1 LQRLD
6 CFAAI
11 APRNDGEAIPITANL
26 IQLQQAD
33 SGHAHMNLSEL
44 CIRRPVMTT
53 LMTASIIA
61 FGVFGF
67 RLLPVSALPK
77 VDFPTIQVTATLPG
91 ASADTMAASVAGP
104 IERQLSTVAGISS
117 MSSSSSQGTTS
128 ITIQFDLNRS
138 IDGAAL
144 DVQTALTIAQRR
156 LPVEMLIPPSFRKVN
171 PADFPVLF
179 VSLSSETLPLS
190 TVNEYGDITIGQTLS
205 QIPGVAQV
213 LIYGTQK
220 FAIRVQADPE
230 AAAARGL
237 SLEDIRA
244 AVSRANS
251 STPVGTLNGPK
262 QDIAIQ
268 ASGQLNKA
276 IDYRQVVVAWR
287 NGSPVKLDEVARIY
301 DSVENDKIATWF
313 NGTRSIVL
321 AIQKQ
326 PDANTVAVV
335 DAVRA
340 KLPSLR
346 AQIPPSITMD
356 VTLDRSVSVRESVAD
371 VEETL
376 LIAVGLVIVVIFLF
390 LRSASATFIPALAVP
405 ISVLGTCAVMYAL
418 DYSIN
423 NMTLLA
429 LTLSVGFVV
438 DDAIVMLENIMRHIE
453 EGMKPYEAALKG
465 AREIGFTILSITFS
479 LIAVFIPVL
488 LMGGIVG
495 RVFREFAV
503 TISVAIIVSGFV
515 SLTLTPM
522 LCARVLKAH
531 DPHHKP
537 NFVLRWFEA
546 AFDAS
551 LRGYEWALDR
561 VLAYKS
567 IMLVVTLA
575 TLGLTVW
582 LYMIVPK
589 GFFPQEDTGFL
600 SGTTE
605 AATDTSF
612 EAMGARQKVLADILR
627 ADPAVEF
634 VNSTVGSGGPNPTA
648 NYGRLFIGLKP
659 KNERDAA
666 QVVMAR
672 LRQKALQVP
681 GLQAFFQ
688 SIQNLNIGG
697 RPSKSQYQYTLQ
709 SGDTDSLYRVAP
721 EMRDRIAKVQ
731 GLQDVTTD
739 LYIKNPQLTVEIDRE
754 KAAVYG
760 VTADQIRNQL
770 FNAYGARQ
778 VGTIYMPS
786 NDYQIILEVQPKFR
800 VDPTDLSK
808 LYVKT
813 TNNQTIPLDAV
824 ARMVPTVGPLQINHQ
839 GQQPAVTISFNL
851 APGTSLGYA
860 VDQITRI
867 EQDSNLPATIA
878 TGFSGTAQVFQDSL
892 RGQGVLIL
900 AAVFAAFVIL
910 GILYESFI
918 HPITIISG
926 LPSAGI
932 GAILTLM
939 LFKMELSVIAMIGI
953 VMLVGIVKKNAIMM
967 VDFAIERRTVGLSAE
982 HAIREAALLRFRPIM
997 MTTFA
1002 AIFGTLPIALGA
1014 GAGAELRQPLGV
1026 AVVGGLLVSQLL
1038 TLFITPVIYIYLDR
1052 IDRRLKRRLDPT
1064 LQDTPDV
1071 EPPRVAAAE

>member
-1 LQRLD
+1 M
-6 CFAAI
+6 
-11 APRNDGEAIPITANL
+11 T
-26 IQLQQAD
+26 
-33 SGHAHMNLSEL
+33 LSEL

-53 LMTASIIA
+53 LITATIIA
-61 FGVFGF
+61 FGIFGF

-77 VDFPTIQVTATLPG
+77 VDFPTIAVTATLPG
-91 ASADTMAASVAGP
+91 ASADTMAASVAGI
-104 IERQLSTVAGISS
+104 IERQLSTIAGISS
-117 MSSSSSQGTTS
+117 MSSSSSQGTTQ
-128 ITIQFDLNRS
+128 IIIQFDLNRN
-138 IDGAAL
+138 IDAAAL

-156 LPVEMLIPPSFRKVN
+156 LPIEMTIPPSFRKVN
-171 PADFPVLF
+171 PGDFPVLF
-179 VSLSSETLPLS
+179 IALSSSTLPLS
-190 TVNEYGDITIGQTLS
+190 AVNEFGDITIGQALS

-237 SLEDIRA
+237 SLEDIRT

-262 QDIAIQ
+262 QDISLQ
-268 ASGQLNKA
+268 ASGQMSKA
-276 IDYRQVVVAWR
+276 ADYGQVVVAWR
-287 NGSPVKLDEVARIY
+287 NGSPVKLNEVAKIY
-301 DSVENDKIATWF
+301 DAVENDKVATWL
-313 NGTRSIVL
+313 NGERAIVL

-335 DAVRA
+335 DGVRA

-346 AQIPPSITMD
+346 AQLPPSVEVNMMM
-356 VTLDRSVSVRESVAD
+356 DRSISVREAVAD

-376 LIAVGLVIVVIFLF
+376 LIAVVLVIFVIFLF
-390 LRSASATFIPALAVP
+390 LRSASATLIPALAVP
-405 ISVLGTCAVMYAL
+405 ISIFGTCAAMYML

-438 DDAIVMLENIMRHIE
+438 DDAIVMLENIVRHIE
-453 EGMKPYEAALKG
+453 LGMKPFDAALKG
-465 AREIGFTILSITFS
+465 AREIGFTIVSITFS

-503 TISVAIIVSGFV
+503 TIAVAIIVSGFV

-531 DPHHKP
+531 NPEHKE
-537 NFVLRWFEA
+537 NFILRGFERIFA
-546 AFDAS
+546 AW

-561 VLAYKS
+561 VLAHKG

-575 TLGLTVW
+575 TLGGTVY
-582 LYMIVPK
+582 LYNIVPK

-600 SGTTE
+600 TGTTE

-612 EAMGARQKVLADILR
+612 EAMSARQQALADLLKS
-627 ADPAVEF
+627 DPAVEYI
-634 VNSTVGSGGPNPTA
+634 NSTVGSGGPNATA
-648 NYGRLFIGLKP
+648 NYGRLFVALKP
-659 KNERDAA
+659 RQDRDPA
-666 QVVMAR
+666 QVVMTR
-672 LRQKALQVP
+672 LRQKSLAVP

-697 RPSKSQYQYTLQ
+697 RPSKSQYQYVLQ
-709 SGDTDSLYRVAP
+709 GSDTDTLYRVSP
-721 EMRDRIAKVQ
+721 EMRDRIAKVP
-731 GLQDVTTD
+731 GLLDVTTD
-739 LYIKNPQLTVEIDRE
+739 LYIKNPQMTVDIDRE

-760 VTADQIRNQL
+760 VTVDQVRNQL
-770 FNAYGARQ
+770 YNAFGSRQ
-778 VGTIYMPS
+778 VGTIYMPT
-786 NDYQIILEVQPKFR
+786 NDYQIILEAQPQFR
-800 VDPTDLSK
+800 IDPSDLSK
-808 LYVKT
+808 LYMKT
-813 TNNQTIPLDAV
+813 SNNQTIPLSAV
-824 ARMVPTVGPLQINHQ
+824 ARLVPTVGPLQINHQ

-851 APGTSLGYA
+851 LPGYSLGYA
-860 VDQITRI
+860 VDQITQI
-867 EQDSNLPATIA
+867 EADSKLPVTIA

-939 LFKMELSVIAMIGI
+939 LFKMEMSVIAMIGI

-967 VDFAIERRTVGLSAE
+967 VDFALERRRVGLSAE

-1026 AVVGGLLVSQLL
+1026 AVVGGLCVSQLL

-1052 IDRRLKRRLDPT
+1052 IDRKLKRKLQPQLDEE
-1064 LQDTPDV
+1064 DHDDR
-1071 EPPRVAAAE
+1071 PRVVAAE

>member
-1 LQRLD
+1 M
-6 CFAAI
+6 
-11 APRNDGEAIPITANL
+11 T
-26 IQLQQAD
+26 
-33 SGHAHMNLSEL
+33 LSEL

-53 LMTASIIA
+53 LLTASIIA

-77 VDFPTIQVTATLPG
+77 VDFPTIAVTATLPG
-91 ASADTMAASVAGP
+91 ASADTMASSVAGP
-104 IERQLSTVAGISS
+104 IERQLSTIAGISS
-117 MSSSSSQGTTS
+117 MSSTSSQGTTS
-128 ITIQFDLNRS
+128 IVIQFDLNRN
-138 IDGAAL
+138 IDAAAL

-156 LPVEMLIPPSFRKVN
+156 LPIEMTIPPSFRKVN
-171 PADFPVLF
+171 PSDFAVLF
-179 VSLSSETLPLS
+179 ISLSSETLPLS
-190 TVNEYGDITIGQTLS
+190 AVNEYGDITIAQALS
-205 QIPGVAQV
+205 QIQGVAQV
-213 LIYGTQK
+213 VIFGSQK

-230 AAAARGL
+230 AAAARGI

-262 QDIAIQ
+262 QDVALQ
-268 ASGQLNKA
+268 ASGQMDKA
-276 IDYRQVVVAWR
+276 ADYRHVIVAWR
-287 NGSPVKLDEVARIY
+287 NGSPVRLDEIARVY

-313 NGTRSIVL
+313 NGARAIVL
-321 AIQKQ
+321 AIYKQ

-335 DAVRA
+335 DGVLA
-340 KLPSLR
+340 KLPMLR
-346 AQIPPSITMD
+346 AQIPPSVKID
-356 VTLDRSVSVRESVAD
+356 VAMDRSVSIRQSVSD

-376 LIAVGLVIVVIFLF
+376 LIAIGLVILVIFLF

-405 ISVLGTCAVMYAL
+405 ISLLGTFAAMYML
-418 DYSIN
+418 DFSIN

-438 DDAIVMLENIMRHIE
+438 DDAIVMLENIVRHIE
-453 EGMKPYEAALKG
+453 HGMRPYEAALKG
-465 AREIGFTILSITFS
+465 AREIGFTIISITFS

-503 TISVAIIVSGFV
+503 TIAVAIVVSGFV

-531 DPHHKP
+531 NEVRKP
-537 NFVLRWFEA
+537 NIVLRAFERM
-546 AFDAS
+546 FDAW
-551 LRGYEWALDR
+551 LRAYEWALDW
-561 VLAYKS
+561 VLARKAL
-567 IMLVVTLA
+567 MLVVTLA
-575 TLGLTVW
+575 TLAGTIA
-582 LYMIVPK
+582 LYIVVPK

-600 SGTTE
+600 SGVTE

-612 EAMGARQKVLADILR
+612 EAMTVRQKELTDILSR
-627 ADPAVEF
+627 DPAVEYI
-634 VNSTVGSGGPNPTA
+634 NSTVGAGGPNVTA
-648 NYGRLFIGLKP
+648 NYGRLFIALKP
-659 KNERDAA
+659 RKDRESAT
-666 QVVMAR
+666 VVMAR
-672 LRQKALQVP
+672 LRQKATQVP
-681 GLQAFFQ
+681 GMQAFFQ
-688 SIQNLNIGG
+688 GIQNLNIGG

-709 SGDTDSLYRVAP
+709 SGDTESLYRLAP
-721 EMRDRIAKVQ
+721 EMRGKIAKVP
-731 GLQDVTTD
+731 GLLDVTTD
-739 LYIKNPQLTVEIDRE
+739 LYIKNPQMTVDIDRE

-760 VTADQIRNQL
+760 VTVDQVRNQL
-770 FNAYGARQ
+770 YNAYGARQ

-786 NDYQIILEVQPKFR
+786 NDYQIILEAQPQFR
-800 VDPTDLSK
+800 VDPSDLSK

-824 ARMVPTVGPLQINHQ
+824 ARMVPSVGPLQINHQ

-851 APGTSLGYA
+851 APNYSLGYA
-860 VDQITRI
+860 VDEITKI
-867 EQDSNLPATIA
+867 EQSSNLPATIA

-939 LFKMELSVIAMIGI
+939 MFNMELSVIAMIGI

-967 VDFAIERRTVGLSAE
+967 VDFALERRRVGLSAE

-1002 AIFGTLPIALGA
+1002 AIFGTLPIAIGA

-1026 AVVGGLLVSQLL
+1026 AVVGGLCVSQLL

-1052 IDRRLKRRLDPT
+1052 IDRRLKRRL
-1064 LQDTPDV
+1064 
-1071 EPPRVAAAE
+1071 EPQADEAENSERPQVVAAE

>member
-1 LQRLD
+1 M
-6 CFAAI
+6 
-11 APRNDGEAIPITANL
+11 T
-26 IQLQQAD
+26 
-33 SGHAHMNLSEL
+33 LSEL

-53 LMTASIIA
+53 LITATIIA

-67 RLLPVSALPK
+67 RLLPVSALPR
-77 VDFPTIQVTATLPG
+77 VDFPTIAVTATLPG
-91 ASADTMAASVAGP
+91 ASADTMAASVAGI
-104 IERQLSTVAGISS
+104 IERQLSTIAGISS
-117 MSSSSSQGTTS
+117 MSSNSSQGTTV
-128 ITIQFDLNRS
+128 ITIQFDLNRN
-138 IDGAAL
+138 IDAAAL

-156 LPVEMLIPPSFRKVN
+156 LPIEMTIPPSFRKVN

-179 VSLSSETLPLS
+179 VSLGSATLPLS
-190 TVNEYGDITIGQTLS
+190 AVNEYGDITIGQALS
-205 QIPGVAQV
+205 QLPGVAQV
-213 LIYGTQK
+213 IVYGAQK

-237 SLEDIRA
+237 TLDDIRA

-262 QDIAIQ
+262 QDVALQ
-268 ASGQLNKA
+268 ASGQMDKA
-276 IDYRQVVVAWR
+276 ADYSKIVVAFR
-287 NGSPVKLDEVARIY
+287 NGAPVKLDEVARIY
-301 DSVENDKIATWF
+301 DSVENDKIATWL
-313 NGTRSIVL
+313 NGERAIVL

-335 DAVRA
+335 DSVLA
-340 KLPSLR
+340 KLPALR
-346 AQIPPSITMD
+346 AAIPPSVTMQ
-356 VTLDRSVSVRESVAD
+356 VMMDRSISIRQAVAD

-376 LIAVGLVIVVIFLF
+376 VIAIALVIMVIFLF
-390 LRSASATFIPALAVP
+390 LRKVSATLIPALAVP
-405 ISVLGTCAVMYAL
+405 ISLCGTFAMMYAL

-438 DDAIVMLENIMRHIE
+438 DDAIVMLENIVRHIE
-453 EGMKPYEAALKG
+453 HGMKPYEAALKG
-465 AREIGFTILSITFS
+465 AREIGFTIVSITFS

-531 DPHHKP
+531 DDSKRP
-537 NFVLRWFEA
+537 NVVLRAFEWM
-546 AFDAS
+546 FDCWLRAYEVS
-551 LRGYEWALDR
+551 LDW
-561 VLAYKS
+561 VLARKPL
-567 IMLVVTLA
+567 IVLVTLA
-575 TLGLTVW
+575 TLGGTVY

-600 SGTTE
+600 IGVTE

-612 EAMGARQKVLADILR
+612 EAMKERQLALAEILR
-627 ADPAVEF
+627 SDPAIEYL
-634 VNSTVGSGGPNPTA
+634 NSTVGSGGPNPTA
-648 NYGRLFIGLKP
+648 NYARFFIALKP
-659 KNERDAA
+659 KKDRDNLNTII
-666 QVVMAR
+666 AR
-672 LRQKALQVP
+672 LRVKARQVP
-681 GLQAFFQ
+681 GMQAFFQ
-688 SIQNLNIGG
+688 PIQNLSVGG
-697 RPSKSQYQYTLQ
+697 RISKAQYQYVLQ
-709 SGDTDSLYRVAP
+709 SGDTESLYRISP
-721 EMRDRIAKVQ
+721 EMLEKIAKIP
-731 GLQDVTTD
+731 GLLDVTPD
-739 LYIKNPQLTVEIDRE
+739 LYIKNPQMTVDIDRE
-754 KAAVYG
+754 KAMVYG
-760 VTADQIRNQL
+760 VTVDQVRNQL
-770 FNAYGARQ
+770 YNAYGARQ

-786 NDYQIILEVQPKFR
+786 NDYQIILEAQPQFR
-800 VDPTDLSK
+800 VDPSDLSK

-813 TNNQTIPLDAV
+813 ADNRTIPLDAV
-824 ARMVPTVGPLQINHQ
+824 AKMVPSIGPLQINHQ

-851 APGTSLGYA
+851 APGVSLGYA
-860 VDQITRI
+860 VDKITQL
-867 EQDSNLPATIA
+867 EQASNLPVTIA

-939 LFKMELSVIAMIGI
+939 LFNMEMSVIAMIGI

-967 VDFAIERRTVGLSAE
+967 VDFALDRRRVGLSAE

-1002 AIFGTLPIALGA
+1002 AIFGTLPIAIGA
-1014 GAGAELRQPLGV
+1014 GAGAELRQPLGI
-1026 AVVGGLLVSQLL
+1026 AVVGGLCLSQLL
-1038 TLFITPVIYIYLDR
+1038 TLYITPVVYIYLDR
-1052 IDRRLKRRLDPT
+1052 IDRRLKRRLEPQEDEGGK
-1064 LQDTPDV
+1064 V
-1071 EPPRVAAAE
+1071 ERPHVVAAE